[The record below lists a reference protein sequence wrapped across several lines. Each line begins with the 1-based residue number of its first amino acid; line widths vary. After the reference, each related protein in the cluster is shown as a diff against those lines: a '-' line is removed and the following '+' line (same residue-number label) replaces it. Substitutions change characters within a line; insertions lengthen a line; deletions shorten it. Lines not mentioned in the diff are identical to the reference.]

1 MLLKLKNK
9 EHLIIDEFKF
19 KCSIGKKGLKSKKKE
34 GDDCTP
40 IGIFKIGK
48 VYYRSDRV
56 KKPKTI
62 LETKII
68 KKNMGWCDDPYNKNY
83 NKEIIL
89 NKKNKGEKLFRKDS
103 AYDILIVIEY
113 NTKKIRPFRG
123 SAIFI
128 HLTKN
133 YKTTQGCIA
142 LKKNDLLIL
151 LKIIKR
157 KSKINIFKL

>member
-9 EHLIIDEFKF
+9 QYLIADEFKF
-19 KCSIGKKGLKSKKKE
+19 RCSIGEKGLKSKKKE
-34 GDDCTP
+34 GDYSTP
-40 IGIFKIGK
+40 KGKFKIGN
-48 VYYRSDRV
+48 VYYRQDRV
-56 KKPKTI
+56 NKPETI
-62 LETKII
+62 LKTKKI
-68 KKNMGWCDDPYNKNY
+68 KKNMGWCDDPDNKNY

-89 NKKNKGEKLFRKDS
+89 SKKNKGEKLFRRDS

-113 NTKKIRPFRG
+113 NTKKTRPFKG

-133 YKTTQGCIA
+133 YKPTQGCIA

-151 LKIIKR
+151 LKIIDK
-157 KSKINIFKL
+157 KSKIKIC

>member
-1 MLLKLKNK
+1 
-9 EHLIIDEFKF
+9 
-19 KCSIGKKGLKSKKKE
+19 
-34 GDDCTP
+34 
-40 IGIFKIGK
+40 
-48 VYYRSDRV
+48 
-56 KKPKTI
+56 
-62 LETKII
+62 
-68 KKNMGWCDDPYNKNY
+68 MGWCDDPYNKNY

>member
-19 KCSIGKKGLKSKKKE
+19 KCSIGKKGLKSKKVE
-34 GDDCTP
+34 GDNCTP
-40 IGIFKIGK
+40 KGNFKIGK

-56 KKPKTI
+56 NKPETNLKTKVI
-62 LETKII
+62 T
-68 KKNMGWCDDPYNKNY
+68 KNMGWCDDPYNKNY

-89 NKKNKGEKLFRKDS
+89 NKKNRGEKFFRKDS
-103 AYDILIVIEY
+103 AYDILIVVEY
-113 NTKKIRPFRG
+113 NTKKVRPFKG

-133 YKTTQGCIA
+133 YKPTRGCIA
-142 LKKNDLLIL
+142 LTKNDLLIL
-151 LKIIKR
+151 LKIIR
-157 KSKINIFKL
+157 SKSKINIS

>member
-9 EHLIIDEFKF
+9 EHLIVDEFKF
-19 KCSIGKKGLKSKKKE
+19 KCSIGKKGLKSKKVE
-34 GDDCTP
+34 GDNCTP
-40 IGIFKIGK
+40 KGNFKIGK

-56 KKPKTI
+56 NKPVTDLKTKVI
-62 LETKII
+62 T
-68 KKNMGWCDDPYNKNY
+68 KNMGWCDDPYNKNY

-89 NKKNKGEKLFRKDS
+89 NKKNRGEKFFRKDGT
-103 AYDILIVIEY
+103 YDILIVVEY
-113 NTKKIRPFRG
+113 NTKKIRPFKG

-133 YKTTQGCIA
+133 YKPTQGCIA

-151 LKIIKR
+151 LKIIKS
-157 KSKINIFKL
+157 KSKINIS